1 MNMSERARLGGE
13 VTAARYRE
21 RAETLRQLLEQGE
34 GFKRAAW
41 RSGMSVRA
49 ARRWRRRFS
58 ANDNQRDC

>member
-1 MNMSERARLGGE
+1 MDMSERARLGGE
-13 VTAARYRE
+13 AAAARYRE
-21 RAETLRQLLEQGE
+21 RAEALRRLLDQGE

-41 RSGMSVRA
+41 KAGMSIRA